1 MSATPE
7 QAWTA
12 LINTLSAAL
21 EEGETLAYVNGVY
34 QGYREGVIDYP
45 VIVVEPDE
53 EPEVPGSVN
62 GFTDVSMK
70 VRIGAFLE
78 IHDPDLQIVGDDTV
92 KGIMDLKND
101 ICKVLSADQT
111 LGNVVIDTMVK
122 NVLYDFSDYPY
133 RGVTMDIELEY
144 RQNTQSRS

>member
-1 MSATPE
+1 
-7 QAWTA
+7 
-12 LINTLSAAL
+12 
-21 EEGETLAYVNGVY
+21 
-34 QGYREGVIDYP
+34 
-45 VIVVEPDE
+45 VVEPDE